1 MELKSDTCFCQWGS
15 RRKLSV
21 ILIRGLPI
29 SSVSILTRKETG
41 VLGKNPESCWNRL
54 SLSIV
59 EMQGV
64 VYEHFAGM
72 TAKGASF
79 TRALT
84 INFFMH
90 RFREFFDHSVISID
104 PIAGTSIHIYLF
116 GTACVDE
123 ATSFPGSLFFFPS
136 PSARKR
142 ESASE
147 REVESL
153 GTTLPRT
160 QENN

>member
-1 MELKSDTCFCQWGS
+1 M
-15 RRKLSV
+15 
-21 ILIRGLPI
+21 
-29 SSVSILTRKETG
+29 
-41 VLGKNPESCWNRL
+41 
-54 SLSIV
+54 
-59 EMQGV
+59 
-64 VYEHFAGM
+64 VYEHFASL
-72 TAKGASF
+72 TAKGASL
-79 TRALT
+79 TRGLT
-84 INFFMH
+84 INFLMQ
-90 RFREFFDHSVISID
+90 RFGEFFDHSVISID

-142 ESASE
+142 ETRASE

>member
-41 VLGKNPESCWNRL
+41 FLGKNPESCWNRL

-64 VYEHFAGM
+64 VYEHFASL
-72 TAKGASF
+72 TAKGASL

-84 INFFMH
+84 INFFMQ
-90 RFREFFDHSVISID
+90 RFREFFDHSV
-104 PIAGTSIHIYLF
+104 IAGTSIHIYLF

-142 ESASE
+142 ETRASE
-147 REVESL
+147 REVGVWEL
-153 GTTLPRT
+153 RCPEHRKIKNLN
-160 QENN
+160 Q